1 MEESDLIQAASD
13 TLQSHEKLCHLMK
26 ERLKDVPHAKKGI
39 ELAIYL

>member
-26 ERLKDVPHAKKGI
+26 ERLKDVPQAKQGI
-39 ELAIYL
+39 YAIHIS